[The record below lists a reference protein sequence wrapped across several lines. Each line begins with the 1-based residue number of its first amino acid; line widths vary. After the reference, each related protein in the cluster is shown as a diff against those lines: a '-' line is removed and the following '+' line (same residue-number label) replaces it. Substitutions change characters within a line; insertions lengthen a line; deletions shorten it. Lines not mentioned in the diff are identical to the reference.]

1 MAVSATLDGT
11 PKQCSERLTD
21 GEELK
26 NRYQFLRLIHS
37 IVALFWRAIKGRSL
51 RDG

>member
-1 MAVSATLDGT
+1 LQIGKKLAVSATLDGT

-26 NRYQFLRLIHS
+26 NRKRFT
-37 IVALFWRAIKGRSL
+37 VVVTAL
-51 RDG
+51 